1 MFKQQKGITL
11 IALVITIIV
20 LLILAGVT
28 IAMLTG
34 GDSAP
39 AKANEAKQKNDI
51 GTARDQVFMTA
62 QDALLTYYDETY
74 VQAGSVQSSGTTLGS
89 ASTDAGTAVKD
100 EVILLTG
107 RTFGTATLTVTTS
120 TETVDQT
127 KVTVPKSKD
136 DTDGKANAKIVVE
149 TRDYKITGWIYA
161 YGGGI
166 TWEKAVT
173 DKNA

>member
-1 MFKQQKGITL
+1 MFKNHNGITL
-11 IALVITIIV
+11 IALIITIIV

-39 AKANEAKQKNDI
+39 AKANEARQKNDI

-62 QDALLTYYDETY
+62 QDAWLTYYDETY
-74 VQAGSVQSSGTTLGS
+74 VQAGAVSSGSTTTLGS
-89 ASTDAGTAVKD
+89 ASIDAGTAVKD

-127 KVTVPKSKD
+127 KVTVPKAKD
-136 DTDGKANAKIVVE
+136 DTQGQANAKLVVE
-149 TRDYKITGWIYA
+149 TRDYKITGWNIKYL
-161 YGGGI
+161 
-166 TWEKAVT
+166 KRS
-173 DKNA
+173 